1 MTRKTTDPNTLLNR
15 HFAHSARALAIVL
28 KHSRLVAAK
37 AVAIA
42 TAAMRQGVAVDLE
55 FLEEGAML
63 HDIGVCRVNSPH
75 MDCHGFLPYIA
86 HGLAGRE
93 ILESE
98 GLPRHALLCE
108 RHIGVGLTKED
119 ILLQKLPLPCR
130 DMVPLSV
137 EERIVCMADLF
148 FSKTP
153 DWGDR
158 ERTIAEVE
166 MSLSRFGD
174 HKVNIFRICLAE
186 FGCHPSRL

>member
-1 MTRKTTDPNTLLNR
+1 MTRKKTAPVDLLEDY
-15 HFAHSARALAIVL
+15 FSHSSRALAIVL

-42 TAAMRQGVAVDLE
+42 TAAMRQGIAVNLE

-75 MDCHGFLPYIA
+75 MDCHGSLPYIA

-108 RHIGVGLTKED
+108 RHIGVGLTQED

-166 MSLSRFGD
+166 MSLSRFGGT
-174 HKVNIFRICLAE
+174 KVLTFRSWLAE
-186 FGCHPSRL
+186 FDCHPSRL